1 MARAGAF
8 CHLYVKGAIMVW
20 SADIVYGPLAGAVSM
35 LASLTKEGKHQINC
49 HTNQDLL
56 LLPRTGY

>member
-8 CHLYVKGAIMVW
+8 CHLHVKRAIMVW
-20 SADIVYGPLAGAVSM
+20 SADIVYGPLARTVAM

-49 HTNQDLL
+49 HRSGFIAFAYN
-56 LLPRTGY
+56 